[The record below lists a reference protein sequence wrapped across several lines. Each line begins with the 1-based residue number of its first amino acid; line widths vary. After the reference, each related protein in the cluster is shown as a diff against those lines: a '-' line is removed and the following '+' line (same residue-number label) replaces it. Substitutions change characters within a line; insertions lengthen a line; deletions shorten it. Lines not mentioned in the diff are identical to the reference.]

1 MKMQFEHISVLT
13 QEVVD
18 FAPESTQTIL
28 DCTLGGGGHSRCLL
42 ENFPDAKLYGIDRD
56 ALAVKAAAERLK
68 TYEKQTK
75 LGQASFSELP
85 EFFAECGE
93 PVFDYILADIGLSS
107 EQLVRAERGFSFLR
121 EGPLDMRMD
130 PDRQQITAAHLVNNS
145 SEQELLKI
153 LRNFGEERFARKI
166 VGKILEFRGKNPL
179 KTTKELAQLVSSV
192 IPRRLQKQGFNP
204 ATLTF
209 QALRIAVNNELQE
222 LEVLL
227 KQIPSLLKKDG
238 RVALI
243 SFHSLEDRIV
253 KHQFRKWENPCVC
266 PTDLPYCI
274 CGEKP
279 RGRVLTRRPVNATK
293 KEVADNPRSR
303 SAHLRVFAFENQS
316 YD

>member
-1 MKMQFEHISVLT
+1 MKMQFEHIPVLT

-56 ALAVKAAAERLK
+56 ALAVKASAERLK

-75 LGQASFSELP
+75 LSQASFSELP
-85 EFFAECGE
+85 EFFAKCGE
-93 PVFDYILADIGLSS
+93 PVFDYIMADLGLSS

-209 QALRIAVNNELQE
+209 QALRIAVNDELQE

-227 KQIPSLLKKDG
+227 KQIPSRLKKDG
-238 RVALI
+238 LVALI

-266 PTDLPYCI
+266 PTDLPYSI

-279 RGRVLTRRPVNATK
+279 RGRVLTRRPANATK
-293 KEVADNPRSR
+293 KEVADNHRSR
-303 SAHLRVFAFENQS
+303 SANLRDFSSETTVL
-316 YD
+316 

>member
-1 MKMQFEHISVLT
+1 MKMLFEHISVLT

-93 PVFDYILADIGLSS
+93 PVFDYILADLGLSS

-227 KQIPSLLKKDG
+227 KQIPSRLKKDG

-303 SAHLRVFAFENQS
+303 SAHLRVFSFEKTVL
-316 YD
+316 

>member
-1 MKMQFEHISVLT
+1 M
-13 QEVVD
+13 
-18 FAPESTQTIL
+18 
-28 DCTLGGGGHSRCLL
+28 
-42 ENFPDAKLYGIDRD
+42 ENSPDAKLYGIDRD
-56 ALAVKAAAERLK
+56 ALAVKASAERLK

-75 LGQASFSELP
+75 LCQASFSELP

-93 PVFDYILADIGLSS
+93 PVFDYILADLGLSS

-166 VGKILEFRGKNPL
+166 VGRILEFRGKNPL

-209 QALRIAVNNELQE
+209 QALRIAVNDELQE

-227 KQIPSLLKKDG
+227 KQIPSRLKKDG

-279 RGRVLTRRPVNATK
+279 RVRVLPLSLIHITEPTRRYA
-293 KEVADNPRSR
+293 S
-303 SAHLRVFAFENQS
+303 
-316 YD
+316 

>member
-1 MKMQFEHISVLT
+1 MQFEHISVLT

-42 ENFPDAKLYGIDRD
+42 ENFPDANLYGIDRD
-56 ALAVKAAAERLK
+56 ALAVKAASERLK

-93 PVFDYILADIGLSS
+93 PVFDYILADLGLSS
-107 EQLVRAERGFSFLR
+107 EQLARAERGFSFLR

-166 VGKILEFRGKNPL
+166 VGKILEFREKNPL

-192 IPRRLQKQGFNP
+192 IPRRLQKQGLNP

-209 QALRIAVNNELQE
+209 QALRIAVNDELQE

-227 KQIPSLLKKDG
+227 KQIPSRLKKDG
-238 RVALI
+238 RVAVI

-279 RGRVLTRRPVNATK
+279 RGQVLTRRPVNATK

-303 SAHLRVFAFENQS
+303 SAHLRVFAVETTVL
-316 YD
+316 

>member
-1 MKMQFEHISVLT
+1 MQFEHISVLT

-28 DCTLGGGGHSRCLL
+28 DCTLGGGGHSSCLL
-42 ENFPDAKLYGIDRD
+42 GNFPDAKLYGIDRD
-56 ALAVKAAAERLK
+56 SLAVKAAAERLK
-68 TYEKQTK
+68 TYEKKTK

-93 PVFDYILADIGLSS
+93 PEFDYILADLGLSS
-107 EQLVRAERGFSFLR
+107 EQLARAERGFSFLR

-153 LRNFGEERFARKI
+153 LRNFGEERFAKKI
-166 VGKILEFRGKNPL
+166 VGKILEFREKNPL

-209 QALRIAVNNELQE
+209 QALRIAVNDELQE

-227 KQIPSLLKKDG
+227 KQIPSRLKKDG

-253 KHQFRKWENPCVC
+253 KHQFRK
-266 PTDLPYCI
+266 
-274 CGEKP
+274 
-279 RGRVLTRRPVNATK
+279 
-293 KEVADNPRSR
+293 
-303 SAHLRVFAFENQS
+303 
-316 YD
+316 

>member
-153 LRNFGEERFARKI
+153 LRNFGEERFAKKI
-166 VGKILEFRGKNPL
+166 VGKILEFREKNPL

-227 KQIPSLLKKDG
+227 KQIPSRLKKDG

-293 KEVADNPRSR
+293 KEVADNTRSR
-303 SAHLRVFAFENQS
+303 SAHLRVFSFEKTVL
-316 YD
+316 

>member
-93 PVFDYILADIGLSS
+93 PVFDYILADLGLSS
-107 EQLVRAERGFSFLR
+107 EQLARAERGFSFLR

-227 KQIPSLLKKDG
+227 KQIPSLLKNDG
-238 RVALI
+238 RVAII

-303 SAHLRVFAFENQS
+303 SAHLRVFSFEKTVL
-316 YD
+316 

>member
-1 MKMQFEHISVLT
+1 MKMQFEHIPVLT
-13 QEVVD
+13 QEVVN

-93 PVFDYILADIGLSS
+93 PVFDYILADLGLSS
-107 EQLVRAERGFSFLR
+107 EQLARAERGFSFLR

-166 VGKILEFRGKNPL
+166 VGKILEFREKNPL

-209 QALRIAVNNELQE
+209 QALRIAVNDELQE

-303 SAHLRVFAFENQS
+303 SAHLRVFSFEKTVL
-316 YD
+316 

>member
-1 MKMQFEHISVLT
+1 MLFEHISVLT

-18 FAPESTQTIL
+18 FAPESTETIL

-42 ENFPDAKLYGIDRD
+42 ESFPDAKLYGIDRD
-56 ALAVKAAAERLK
+56 ALAVKASEEKLK

-85 EFFAECGE
+85 KFFAECGE

-107 EQLVRAERGFSFLR
+107 EQLVRTERGFSFLR

-145 SEQELLKI
+145 SEQDLLNI
-153 LRNFGEERFARKI
+153 LRNFGEERFAKKI
-166 VGKILEFRGKNPL
+166 VGKILEFRKKNPL

-209 QALRIAVNNELQE
+209 QALRIAVNDELQE

-227 KQIPSLLKKDG
+227 KQIPSRLKNDG

-266 PTDLPYCI
+266 PTNLPYCI
-274 CGEKP
+274 CDEKP
-279 RGRVLTRRPVNATK
+279 RGRVLTRRPVIATK
-293 KEVADNPRSR
+293 KEVANNPRSR
-303 SAHLRVFAFENQS
+303 SAHLRVFVFEKTVL
-316 YD
+316 

>member
-75 LGQASFSELP
+75 LSQASFSELP
-85 EFFAECGE
+85 EFFAECGD
-93 PVFDYILADIGLSS
+93 PDFDYILADLGLSS
-107 EQLVRAERGFSFLR
+107 EQLARAERGFSFLR

-209 QALRIAVNNELQE
+209 QALRIAVNDELQE

-227 KQIPSLLKKDG
+227 KQIPSRLKKDG

-303 SAHLRVFAFENQS
+303 SAHLRVFSFEKTVL
-316 YD
+316 

>member
-56 ALAVKAAAERLK
+56 SLAVKAAAERLK

-166 VGKILEFRGKNPL
+166 VGKILEFREKNPL

-227 KQIPSLLKKDG
+227 KQIPSRLKKDG

>member
-1 MKMQFEHISVLT
+1 MKMQFEHIPVLT

-18 FAPESTQTIL
+18 FAPESPQTIL
-28 DCTLGGGGHSRCLL
+28 DCTLGGGGHSWCLL
-42 ENFPDAKLYGIDRD
+42 ENSPDAKLYGIDRD
-56 ALAVKAAAERLK
+56 ALAVKASAERLK

-93 PVFDYILADIGLSS
+93 PVFDYILADLGLSS

-130 PDRQQITAAHLVNNS
+130 PDRQQITAAHFVNNS

-209 QALRIAVNNELQE
+209 QALRIAVNDELQE

-227 KQIPSLLKKDG
+227 KQIPSRLKKDG

-303 SAHLRVFAFENQS
+303 SAHLRVFSFEKTVL
-316 YD
+316 

>member
-1 MKMQFEHISVLT
+1 MQFEHISVLT

-166 VGKILEFRGKNPL
+166 VGKILEFREKNPL

-227 KQIPSLLKKDG
+227 KQIPSRLKKDG
-238 RVALI
+238 RVAII

-279 RGRVLTRRPVNATK
+279 RGRVMTRRPVNATK

-303 SAHLRVFAFENQS
+303 SAHLRVFAFEKIVL
-316 YD
+316 

>member
-93 PVFDYILADIGLSS
+93 PVFDYILADLGLSS
-107 EQLVRAERGFSFLR
+107 EQLARAERGFSFLR

-166 VGKILEFRGKNPL
+166 VGKILEFRGKTPL

-209 QALRIAVNNELQE
+209 QALRIAVNDELQE

>member
-1 MKMQFEHISVLT
+1 MQFEHIPVLT

-56 ALAVKAAAERLK
+56 ALAVKASAERLK

-93 PVFDYILADIGLSS
+93 PVFDYILADLGLSS

-130 PDRQQITAAHLVNNS
+130 PDRQQITAAHFVNNS

-209 QALRIAVNNELQE
+209 QALRIAVNDELQE

-227 KQIPSLLKKDG
+227 KQIPSRLKKDG

-303 SAHLRVFAFENQS
+303 SAHLRVFSFEKTVL
-316 YD
+316 

>member
-1 MKMQFEHISVLT
+1 MKMLFEHISVLT

-42 ENFPDAKLYGIDRD
+42 ENIPDAKLYGIDRD
-56 ALAVKAAAERLK
+56 ALAVKASAERLK

-75 LGQASFSELP
+75 LCQASFSELP

-166 VGKILEFRGKNPL
+166 VGKILEFREKNPL

-209 QALRIAVNNELQE
+209 QALRIAVNDELQE

-227 KQIPSLLKKDG
+227 KQIPSRLKKDG
-238 RVALI
+238 RVAFI

-279 RGRVLTRRPVNATK
+279 RGRILTRRPVIVTK
-293 KEVADNPRSR
+293 KELADNPRSR
-303 SAHLRVFAFENQS
+303 SAHLRVFEFEKTVL
-316 YD
+316 

>member
-1 MKMQFEHISVLT
+1 MKMLFEHISVLT

-42 ENFPDAKLYGIDRD
+42 ENIPDAKLYGIDRD
-56 ALAVKAAAERLK
+56 ALAVKASAERLK

-227 KQIPSLLKKDG
+227 KQIPSRLKKDG

-303 SAHLRVFAFENQS
+303 SAHLRVFSFEKTVL
-316 YD
+316 